1 MIPAL
6 SRFALLI
13 INALQPAA
21 SMERNRLTGTCEK
34 TGTGPQ
40 GASHC
45 PGGACL
51 KVPVELRALLL
62 GTTLAVLPQRR
73 QEDLS
78 LGYPPM
84 SNISVGARA
93 QLRPE
98 ERVAYHLFQHL
109 FTQKYVFVPGTGHSN
124 KQDRQ
129 DLCAFGVS
137 FQSEKQTIK
146 KVKD

>member
-84 SNISVGARA
+84 SNISVGARDSSG
-93 QLRPE
+93 LR
-98 ERVAYHLFQHL
+98 RGLHIIYSSIYSLKNMCLFQAL
-109 FTQKYVFVPGTGHSN
+109 DTVIN
-124 KQDRQ
+124 KTDRISV
-129 DLCAFGVS
+129 L
-137 FQSEKQTIK
+137 SEFHFSLRSRQ
-146 KVKD
+146 